1 MWYYFVINVDVF
13 YFMTLEARRVWCTG
27 QVLCTFSI
35 TLRFLRQNIW
45 KCGLFL
51 LSSVK
56 EGLVLGLSS
65 YKLHI
70 FSFLNNAI

>member
-1 MWYYFVINVDVF
+1 MWYYATWYFVINVQVF
-13 YFMTLEARRVWCTG
+13 YFMTLKARRLWCNG
-27 QVLCTFSI
+27 QVLFTFSL
-35 TLRFLRQNIW
+35 TLRFLRKNVW
-45 KCGLFL
+45 KFGLFL

-70 FSFLNNAI
+70 